1 LRRFEASPPCTQP
14 SPYRAAKSICI
25 VTTFKDTV
33 IFLLKWALVGLALAC
48 LLMLVSPQWFGLRRG
63 GAAPTEAAIA
73 APTPRRTFADAVSRA
88 GPSVVNI
95 YTARLVS
102 TAVRPNPGGPLG
114 QDLPAVRR
122 RVESSLGSGVIVDA
136 SGHVITNQHVVES
149 ADEIRVQLADGRIAT
164 PRLVGSD
171 PATDLALLQIDVPN
185 LPVMS
190 LGRSDELRPGD
201 VVLAIGNPFGL
212 SQTVTQGIVSATGRG
227 NPQLARFADF
237 IQTDAAINFGNSG
250 GALIDTEGQL
260 IGINTAVLAQN
271 LGTEGIGFAI
281 PENLVRGVMEEILE
295 HGRVRR
301 GRLGV
306 RTLGDPRRVLN
317 PPIIGL
323 IEEDSPA
330 ARAGLRVGDLIT
342 HLNGQS
348 VTSDQ
353 EAMNRIASMSPGS
366 SVKIRVRRAGEELEV
381 SATLEERPLA
391 LDLRGA
397 D

>member
-1 LRRFEASPPCTQP
+1 
-14 SPYRAAKSICI
+14 
-25 VTTFKDTV
+25 VTTLKETV
-33 IFLLKWALVGLALAC
+33 IFLAKWALVGLALAC
-48 LLMLVSPQWFGLRRG
+48 LLILVNPQWFGLRKASSA
-63 GAAPTEAAIA
+63 AAPLAEAVP
-73 APTPRRTFADAVSRA
+73 APTPRRTFADAVARA

-102 TAVRPNPGGPLG
+102 TEVRPSGPGPLG
-114 QDLPAVRR
+114 QDLPAVRSR
-122 RVESSLGSGVIVDA
+122 IERSLGSGVIVDA
-136 SGHVITNQHVVES
+136 LGHVITNQHVVENAS
-149 ADEIRVQLADGRIAT
+149 EIRVQLADGRIAT
-164 PRLVGSD
+164 PQVVGAD
-171 PATDLALLQIDVPN
+171 PATDLALLRIDLPD

-250 GALIDTEGQL
+250 GALIDTEGDL
-260 IGINTAVLAQN
+260 IGINTAVLAQS

-281 PENLVRGVMEEILE
+281 PVNLVRGVMDEILD

-317 PPIIGL
+317 PPVIGL

-330 ARAGLRVGDLIT
+330 QQAGLKVGDLIT
-342 HLNGQS
+342 HLNDQP

-366 SVKIRVRRAGEELEV
+366 TVQIRVRRDGQDLELT
-381 SATLEERPLA
+381 ATLEERPLA

>member
-1 LRRFEASPPCTQP
+1 MSSLKENAFFFAKWAVLGLAFAGVVLLVRPQWLAARNGATQTSVNQP
-14 SPYRAAKSICI
+14 SRDDKPRSFA
-25 VTTFKDTV
+25 
-33 IFLLKWALVGLALAC
+33 
-48 LLMLVSPQWFGLRRG
+48 
-63 GAAPTEAAIA
+63 EAVA
-73 APTPRRTFADAVSRA
+73 RA

-95 YTARLVS
+95 YTARLVTPEVQS
-102 TAVRPNPGGPLG
+102 NANERLG
-114 QDLPAVRR
+114 QDFPAVRQ

-136 SGHVITNQHVVES
+136 QGHVITNEHVIENAPV
-149 ADEIRVQLADGRIAT
+149 IRVQLADGRIAT
-164 PRLVGSD
+164 PQVVGTD
-171 PATDLALLQIDVPN
+171 PATDLALLKIDLPN

-250 GALIDTEGQL
+250 GALIDADGKL
-260 IGINTAVLAQN
+260 IGINTAVLAQS

-281 PENLVRGVMEEILE
+281 PVNLVRGVMDEILE

-306 RTLGDPRRVLN
+306 RTLGDPRRTLN
-317 PPIIGL
+317 APIIGL
-323 IEEDSPA
+323 IENDSPA
-330 ARAGLRVGDLIT
+330 SRAGLKVGDLIT
-342 HLNGQS
+342 HLNGQPVS
-348 VTSDQ
+348 SDQ

-366 SVKIRVRRAGEELEV
+366 TVTIRVRRGGATLDLD
-381 SATLEERPLA
+381 ATLEERPLA
-391 LDLRGA
+391 LDLRGS

>member
-1 LRRFEASPPCTQP
+1 MATIKE
-14 SPYRAAKSICI
+14 
-25 VTTFKDTV
+25 TV
-33 IFLLKWALVGLALAC
+33 IFLLKWALVGLAFAC
-48 LLMLVSPQWFGLRRG
+48 LLVLVRPEWFGLRRG
-63 GAAPTEAAIA
+63 ATATANDTIA
-73 APTPRRTFADAVSRA
+73 TPQPRRTFADAVSRA

-102 TAVRPNPGGPLG
+102 TEVRPSPGGPLG
-114 QDLPAVRR
+114 NDMPAVRR
-122 RVESSLGSGVIVDA
+122 RVESSLGSGVIVDT
-136 SGHVITNQHVVES
+136 SGHVITNQHVIES
-149 ADEIRVQLADGRIAT
+149 ADEIRVQLADGRIAK
-164 PRLVGSD
+164 PRVVGAD
-171 PATDLALLQIDVPN
+171 PATDLALLRIDLPN

-190 LGRSDELRPGD
+190 LGRSNELRPGD

-227 NPQLARFADF
+227 NPHLARFADF

-250 GALIDTEGQL
+250 GALINTDGDL

-281 PENLVRGVMEEILE
+281 PVNLVRGVMEEILQ

-306 RTLGDPRRVLN
+306 RTLGDPRRMLN

-323 IEEDSPA
+323 IEDDSPA

-342 HLNGQS
+342 HLNDQPVS
-348 VTSDQ
+348 SDQ
-353 EAMNRIASMSPGS
+353 EAMNRIASMAPGS
-366 SVKIRVRRAGEELEV
+366 VAKIRVRRRNEELEV

>member
-1 LRRFEASPPCTQP
+1 
-14 SPYRAAKSICI
+14 
-25 VTTFKDTV
+25 VTAFKDTV
-33 IFLLKWALVGLALAC
+33 LFLLKWALIGLAVAC
-48 LLMLVSPQWFGLRRG
+48 AVILLRPHLIGRPVS
-63 GAAPTEAAIA
+63 GAEPKQASVQAA
-73 APTPRRTFADAVSRA
+73 RRTFADAVSRA

-95 YTARLVS
+95 YTARLVTTQVPPS
-102 TAVRPNPGGPLG
+102 ARGPLS

-136 SGHVITNQHVVES
+136 TGNVITNQHVVENAS
-149 ADEIRVQLADGRIAT
+149 EIRVQLADGRIAT
-164 PRLVGSD
+164 PRVVGMD
-171 PATDLALLQIDVPN
+171 PATDLALLKIDLPN

-201 VVLAIGNPFGL
+201 VVLAIGNPLGL

-250 GALIDTEGQL
+250 GALINVDGEL
-260 IGINTAVLAQN
+260 IGINTAVLARS

-281 PENLVRGVMEEILE
+281 PVNLVRGVMAELIE

-306 RTLGDPRRVLN
+306 RTLGDPRRILT
-317 PPIIGL
+317 PPV
-323 IEEDSPA
+323 IELVEAESPA
-330 ARAGLRVGDLIT
+330 DLAGLKVGDLIT
-342 HLNGQS
+342 HLNGQP

-366 SVKIRVRRAGEELEV
+366 TVSIRVRRNDQELELE
-381 SATLEERPLA
+381 ATLEERPRE